1 MRAPCMRGQRGLTI
15 VELMIAL
22 LLGLFVIGGVIFVFA
37 GSKRSY
43 TETEQQTRIADNGR
57 FALQLLESEL
67 RLAGFFGESTAAN
80 VDPDGGLGAVTSD
93 CTAPA
98 QAYDIDNY
106 LVVLRASNAG
116 AAVTC
121 VTDAVPASD
130 VIVVKSVRA
139 LPLSDGVRD
148 DPSDDDGTIDSPNA
162 LSGQL
167 SYVIS
172 NPLKGV
178 LFDGADTAPSISDG
192 GTVPGGTA
200 WEYRFQ
206 VFYARAGNPPQLA
219 RKTLSWNGAGM
230 SVVTEN
236 LVEGVEQMRLRIGI
250 DSNDDGEAD
259 RFVTADTAGID
270 WSMVSALELNLLLR
284 GTGIDAAYT
293 DTRTYDLAG
302 LSLTPGGAF
311 RRLLVNKSVSLR
323 NSTLTIRG
331 RL

>member
-1 MRAPCMRGQRGLTI
+1 MCAPYMRGQRGLTI

-43 TETEQQTRIADNGR
+43 TETEQQTRIAENGR
-57 FALQLLESEL
+57 FAVQMLESEL
-67 RLAGFFGESTAAN
+67 RLAGFFGESNAAD
-80 VDPDGGLGAVTSD
+80 VDPDGSLGAVNAD
-93 CTAPA
+93 CGSPA
-98 QAYDIDNY
+98 QAYDVDNF
-106 LVVLRASNAG
+106 LAVLRASSAG
-116 AAVTC
+116 AAITC

-148 DPSDDDGTIDSPNA
+148 DTSDDDGTIDAPNV

-167 SYVIS
+167 TYVIS

-178 LFDGADTAPSISDG
+178 LFDGADTPPSISEG

-219 RKTLSWNGAGM
+219 RKTLSWNGTGM

-259 RFVTADTAGID
+259 RFVTADAAGID
-270 WSMVSALELNLLLR
+270 WSTVSALELNLLVR
-284 GTGIDAAYT
+284 GADIDAAYT
-293 DTRTYDLAG
+293 DARTYDLAG
-302 LSLTPGGAF
+302 LSLTPGGKY
-311 RRLLVNKSVSLR
+311 RRTLVSKAVSLR
-323 NSTLTIRG
+323 NSTLIIRG

>member
-1 MRAPCMRGQRGLTI
+1 
-15 VELMIAL
+15 
-22 LLGLFVIGGVIFVFA
+22 
-37 GSKRSY
+37 
-43 TETEQQTRIADNGR
+43 
-57 FALQLLESEL
+57 
-67 RLAGFFGESTAAN
+67 
-80 VDPDGGLGAVTSD
+80 
-93 CTAPA
+93 
-98 QAYDIDNY
+98 
-106 LVVLRASNAG
+106 
-116 AAVTC
+116 
-121 VTDAVPASD
+121 
-130 VIVVKSVRA
+130 
-139 LPLSDGVRD
+139 
-148 DPSDDDGTIDSPNA
+148 
-162 LSGQL
+162 
-167 SYVIS
+167 
-172 NPLKGV
+172 V
-178 LFDGADTAPSISDG
+178 LFDGADTAPSITDG

-270 WSMVSALELNLLLR
+270 WSTVSALELNLLVR
-284 GTGIDAAYT
+284 GTDIDAAYT

>member
-1 MRAPCMRGQRGLTI
+1 MRAQGIRGQRGLTL

-22 LLGLFVIGGVIFVFA
+22 LLGLFVIGGVIFIFA

-57 FALQLLESEL
+57 FAVQLLEGEL
-67 RLAGFFGESTAAN
+67 RLAGFFGEATAAN
-80 VDPDGGLGAVTSD
+80 VDPDGSLGTVSSD
-93 CTAPA
+93 CTSPA
-98 QAYDIDNY
+98 QAYDVDNY
-106 LVVLRASNAG
+106 LAVLRASG
-116 AAVTC
+116 SGVAVGC

-130 VIVVKSVRA
+130 VIVVKSVRPY
-139 LPLSDGVRD
+139 PLSDGVRD
-148 DPSDDDGTIDSPNA
+148 NPSDDDGTIDSPNT

-167 SYVIS
+167 TYVIS

-178 LFDGADTAPSISDG
+178 LFDGADTPPSINEG

-219 RKTLSWNGAGM
+219 RKTLSWNGSAM

-236 LVEGVEQMRLRIGI
+236 LVEGVEQMRVRIGI

-270 WSMVSALELNLLLR
+270 WSTVSALELNLLVR
-284 GTGIDAAYT
+284 GSDIDVGYT
-293 DTRTYDLAG
+293 DARTYDLAG
-302 LSLTPGGAF
+302 LSLTPGGKY
-311 RRLLVNKSVSLR
+311 RRVLVNKAVSLR
-323 NSTLTIRG
+323 NATLTIRG